1 MNLVVSA
8 LTMFNSYPATTLIG
22 TYTTVRSL
30 APSSR
35 KQSALY
41 RRLRPAGSRRRSRG
55 KGFKRH
61 PLPLA
66 HPHPGLKSGTFYFA
80 EKRNFLLCLD
90 SDISR
95 VDL

>member
-1 MNLVVSA
+1 MPVA
-8 LTMFNSYPATTLIG
+8 DGERITTIFPIDHSGKLSEILPHQRK
-22 TYTTVRSL
+22 VH
-30 APSSR
+30 SR
-35 KQSALY
+35 GA
-41 RRLRPAGSRRRSRG
+41 RG

-90 SDISR
+90 SGVWAAFISGS
-95 VDL
+95 LFAC